1 MTEGTKALNS
11 AVSTLKK
18 NPGRIGRLVKAAQF
32 LIVPPKQYSKGKAR
46 ELAEAAVAKLKAKR
60 GLNGVVGEGA
70 GSFSDKALQK
80 KAEDKKGAGYAATVG
95 ATGAAA
101 GWAMGRDIQKH
112 KNIMRSSGRN
122 IIQMNKGVPLSKVY
136 GRADTFD
143 RRAARTVKG
152 AGRRGALIGAVTGAV
167 AGLGARKV
175 EKAMEK
181 KAVDKKTQDRA
192 LAASAVGSGAAL
204 GGVLTHDAKKSR
216 VTSRMGTKGAYKH
229 MADPSVEGAEKRLAN
244 SAKTLRRM
252 GKPLR
257 RAGIKG
263 AIVGGLA
270 GAALGAAHLKK
281 EAAMPAVTPKQE
293 FLGKGAIPAGAKD
306 VSPKA
311 VLKYKA
317 GKVGKIALGVAGGVA
332 LASAAKKHMEKKAEK
347 KDSNVAGAAIGA
359 GSVAYTARSAAD
371 SVKGIK
377 GVHKQY
383 TYLMGK
389 GRRPGPIDVHMAMK
403 TLEKPIAR
411 RAARASVK
419 AGVAGALAGAAY
431 DHFRGH
437 KKSAAEKIIHD
448 GEVIRKG
455 TVTSSATKTGTLAGV
470 LTAIGHRK
478 DPKNL
483 LKSVSKSMLS
493 AGTLGG
499 TYGVARKALRTA
511 RGEKSMDPREFDK
524 KKSLQKQAAEMI
536 ERNGQ
541 KYRKGTTTSAAT
553 KMAVGYGATQALG
566 NVAAKRIATKLG
578 APIVTNTLGHKV
590 PQYAAMGAGLGFLY
604 GKVRAHRR
612 NNRGEV
618 SLSPAEFKKMKAS

>member
-60 GLNGVVGEGA
+60 GLNGVVGESA

-229 MADPSVEGAEKRLAN
+229 MGDPSVEGAEKRLAN

-252 GKPLR
+252 SKPLR

-281 EAAMPAVTPKQE
+281 EAEVVDMDAARKKRNEAKKSQSQKTWESMKRRDAIRGGGRTSPKAARIMKLKSGARKIALGGALAASAASLGAAVHQGLKKEAAAKPAVIPKQE
-293 FLGKGAIPAGAKD
+293 FLGKGKIPAGAKD

-311 VLKYKA
+311 VLKRKA
-317 GKVGKIALGVAGGVA
+317 GKVALGVAAGAA
-332 LASAAKKHMEKKAEK
+332 LAGVAKKHLEKKAEEKSK
-347 KDSNVAGAAIGA
+347 KTSVAGLA
-359 GSVAYTARSAAD
+359 
-371 SVKGIK
+371 
-377 GVHKQY
+377 
-383 TYLMGK
+383 
-389 GRRPGPIDVHMAMK
+389 
-403 TLEKPIAR
+403 TLG
-411 RAARASVK
+411 
-419 AGVAGALAGAAY
+419 AGVAGARRFVK
-431 DHFRGH
+431 DSNKF
-437 KKSAAEKIIHD
+437 I
-448 GEVIRKG
+448 KG
-455 TVTSSATKTGTLAGV
+455 TV
-470 LTAIGHRK
+470 
-478 DPKNL
+478 
-483 LKSVSKSMLS
+483 
-493 AGTLGG
+493 
-499 TYGVARKALRTA
+499 
-511 RGEKSMDPREFDK
+511 
-524 KKSLQKQAAEMI
+524 QQAVHI
-536 ERNGQ
+536 ERNGG
-541 KYRKGTTTSAAT
+541 KIGPMDVRAAMESGVRPILRRAGRATLKGA
-553 KMAVGYGATQALG
+553 AVGALG
-566 NVAAKRIATKLG
+566 AAALNKL
-578 APIVTNTLGHKV
+578 
-590 PQYAAMGAGLGFLY
+590 
-604 GKVRAHRR
+604 R
-612 NNRGEV
+612 
-618 SLSPAEFKKMKAS
+618 SKKDSK

>member
-1 MTEGTKALNS
+1 M
-11 AVSTLKK
+11 
-18 NPGRIGRLVKAAQF
+18 
-32 LIVPPKQYSKGKAR
+32 AR
-46 ELAEAAVAKLKAKR
+46 EYQKNTIIIR
-60 GLNGVVGEGA
+60 GSDRTIRQIQA
-70 GSFSDKALQK
+70 GKP
-80 KAEDKKGAGYAATVG
+80 
-95 ATGAAA
+95 
-101 GWAMGRDIQKH
+101 
-112 KNIMRSSGRN
+112 SSK
-122 IIQMNKGVPLSKVY
+122 I
-136 GRADTFD
+136 RAQTPVFN
-143 RRAARTVKG
+143 RRAAKTLKG
-152 AGRRGALIGAVTGAV
+152 AGRLGALAGAATGVV

-252 GKPLR
+252 SKPLR

-293 FLGKGAIPAGAKD
+293 FLGKGAIPIGAKD

-311 VLKYKA
+311 VFKRKA
-317 GKVGKIALGVAGGVA
+317 GKVALGVAGGVA
-332 LASAAKKHMEKKAEK
+332 LAGAAKKHFEKKAEK

-455 TVTSSATKTGTLAGV
+455 TVASSATKTGALAGV

-511 RGEKSMDPREFDK
+511 RGEKSLSHADFKDMKSGLAKKAAELLHHNGEDIRRGTIGSATRKMATAGAILGGIGGLAGGPAGALAGAALGAGQAAITGGLYGVVRGALRAQDGEKSMAPSEFDK
-524 KKSLQKQAAEMI
+524 LKARLA
-536 ERNGQ
+536 
-541 KYRKGTTTSAAT
+541 RK
-553 KMAVGYGATQALG
+553 
-566 NVAAKRIATKLG
+566 
-578 APIVTNTLGHKV
+578 
-590 PQYAAMGAGLGFLY
+590 
-604 GKVRAHRR
+604 
-612 NNRGEV
+612 
-618 SLSPAEFKKMKAS
+618 

>member
-229 MADPSVEGAEKRLAN
+229 MGDPSVEGAEKRLAN

-281 EAAMPAVTPKQE
+281 EAEARAFDPTKFKAHDFDHKPFRKTVRNSTKKVAAKGRIGKGLAVAGAALGAASYAAVKANGVRGAHLKKEAAAKPAVIPKQE
-293 FLGKGAIPAGAKD
+293 FLGKGNIPAGAKD

-311 VLKYKA
+311 VFKRKA
-317 GKVGKIALGVAGGVA
+317 GKVALGVAAGAA
-332 LASAAKKHMEKKAEK
+332 LAGVAKKHLEKKAEEKSK
-347 KDSNVAGAAIGA
+347 KTSVAGLA
-359 GSVAYTARSAAD
+359 
-371 SVKGIK
+371 
-377 GVHKQY
+377 
-383 TYLMGK
+383 
-389 GRRPGPIDVHMAMK
+389 
-403 TLEKPIAR
+403 TLG
-411 RAARASVK
+411 
-419 AGVAGALAGAAY
+419 AGVAGARRFVK
-431 DHFRGH
+431 DSNKF
-437 KKSAAEKIIHD
+437 I
-448 GEVIRKG
+448 KG
-455 TVTSSATKTGTLAGV
+455 TV
-470 LTAIGHRK
+470 
-478 DPKNL
+478 
-483 LKSVSKSMLS
+483 
-493 AGTLGG
+493 
-499 TYGVARKALRTA
+499 
-511 RGEKSMDPREFDK
+511 
-524 KKSLQKQAAEMI
+524 QQAVHI
-536 ERNGQ
+536 ERNGG
-541 KYRKGTTTSAAT
+541 KIGPMDVRAAMESGVRPILRRAGRATLKGA
-553 KMAVGYGATQALG
+553 AVGALG
-566 NVAAKRIATKLG
+566 AAALNKL
-578 APIVTNTLGHKV
+578 
-590 PQYAAMGAGLGFLY
+590 
-604 GKVRAHRR
+604 R
-612 NNRGEV
+612 
-618 SLSPAEFKKMKAS
+618 SKKDSK

>member
-18 NPGRIGRLVKAAQF
+18 NPGRIGRLVKAAKL
-32 LIVPPKQYSKGKAR
+32 LIVPPKQYATGKAK
-46 ELAEAAVAKLKAKR
+46 EALDAAVAKLKAKR

-293 FLGKGAIPAGAKD
+293 FLGKGAIPIGAKD

-311 VLKYKA
+311 VLKRKA
-317 GKVGKIALGVAGGVA
+317 GKVALGVAAGAA
-332 LASAAKKHMEKKAEK
+332 LAGAAKKHFEKKAEK

-455 TVTSSATKTGTLAGV
+455 TVTSAATKTGTLAGV

-511 RGEKSMDPREFDK
+511 RGEKSMDPHEFNKVK
-524 KKSLQKQAAEMI
+524 KLQKQAAELL
-536 ERNGQ
+536 RHNGE
-541 KYRKGTTTSAAT
+541 KSMAPSEFDKLKARLARK
-553 KMAVGYGATQALG
+553 
-566 NVAAKRIATKLG
+566 
-578 APIVTNTLGHKV
+578 
-590 PQYAAMGAGLGFLY
+590 
-604 GKVRAHRR
+604 
-612 NNRGEV
+612 
-618 SLSPAEFKKMKAS
+618 

>member
-32 LIVPPKQYSKGKAR
+32 LIVPPKQYAKGKAR

-229 MADPSVEGAEKRLAN
+229 MGDPSVEGAEKRLAN

-252 GKPLR
+252 SKPLR

-281 EAAMPAVTPKQE
+281 EAEARAFDPTKFKAHDFDHKPFRKTVRNSTKKVAAKGRIGKGLAVAGAALGAASYAAVKANGVRGAHLKKEAAMPAVTPKQE
-293 FLGKGAIPAGAKD
+293 FLGKGAIPIGAKD

-311 VLKYKA
+311 VLKRKA
-317 GKVGKIALGVAGGVA
+317 GKVALGVAAGAA
-332 LASAAKKHMEKKAEK
+332 LAGAAKKHFEKKAEK

-455 TVTSSATKTGTLAGV
+455 TVTSAATKTGTLAGV

-511 RGEKSMDPREFDK
+511 RGEKSMDPHEFNKVK
-524 KKSLQKQAAEMI
+524 KLQKQAAELL
-536 ERNGQ
+536 RHNGE
-541 KYRKGTTTSAAT
+541 KSMAPSEFDKLKARLARK
-553 KMAVGYGATQALG
+553 
-566 NVAAKRIATKLG
+566 
-578 APIVTNTLGHKV
+578 
-590 PQYAAMGAGLGFLY
+590 
-604 GKVRAHRR
+604 
-612 NNRGEV
+612 
-618 SLSPAEFKKMKAS
+618 